1 MKSIAYSLAL
11 TAFALSAF
19 AVMLATKTAQQQ
31 IHLFNSATDYPDHLL
46 AHSYA
51 VLVSTNLV
59 PQNCSC
65 GFCDPS
71 RNIAV
76 PEHINS
82 IGHDL
87 RYEISTNFL
96 PIVSF
101 PAYKGERGKEGGL

>member
-1 MKSIAYSLAL
+1 MDLHRFQCYSLPVL
-11 TAFALSAF
+11 VLLLCFCLGMLLRLSREQTR
-19 AVMLATKTAQQQ
+19 LY
-31 IHLFNSATDYPDHLL
+31 NNATDYPDHLL

-59 PQNCSC
+59 PQKCSC
-65 GFCDPS
+65 GVCDPS

-87 RYEISTNFL
+87 RIEVSTNYL
-96 PIVSF
+96 PIVH
-101 PAYKGERGKEGGL
+101 K

>member
-1 MKSIAYSLAL
+1 MDLLRLQCTTLVAVVLFFIAGGLIQLAR
-11 TAFALSAF
+11 
-19 AVMLATKTAQQQ
+19 QQTR
-31 IHLFNSATDYPDHLL
+31 LYNAATDYPDHLL

-71 RNIAV
+71 RGIAV

-87 RYEISTNFL
+87 RIEVSTNYL
-96 PIVSF
+96 PVLYIH
-101 PAYKGERGKEGGL
+101 

>member
-1 MKSIAYSLAL
+1 MKSIAYTIAL
-11 TAFALSAF
+11 TAFALSTF
-19 AVMLATKTAQQQ
+19 SVILSCRTARQQ
-31 IHLFNSATDYPDHLL
+31 IQLFNSATDYPDFLL
-46 AHSYA
+46 SHSYA

-65 GFCDPS
+65 GVCDPS

-87 RYEISTNFL
+87 RIEVSTNYL
-96 PIVSF
+96 PIVSIL
-101 PAYKGERGKEGGL
+101 P

>member
-1 MKSIAYSLAL
+1 MMKSIAYSIAL
-11 TAFALSAF
+11 TAFAMAACSS
-19 AVMLATKTAQQQ
+19 MSMCRISQQQ
-31 IHLFNSATDYPDHLL
+31 TRLFNSATDYPDHLL

-71 RNIAV
+71 RGIAV

-87 RYEISTNFL
+87 RIEVSTNYL
-96 PIVSF
+96 PVVYL
-101 PAYKGERGKEGGL
+101 P

>member
-1 MKSIAYSLAL
+1 MVVGIVIL
-11 TAFALSAF
+11 TRE
-19 AVMLATKTAQQQ
+19 TAQQQ
-31 IHLFNSATDYPDHLL
+31 TRLFNSATDYPDHLL

-59 PQNCSC
+59 PQKCSC
-65 GFCDPS
+65 GVCDPS

-87 RYEISTNFL
+87 RIEVSTNYL
-96 PIVSF
+96 PIVH
-101 PAYKGERGKEGGL
+101 K